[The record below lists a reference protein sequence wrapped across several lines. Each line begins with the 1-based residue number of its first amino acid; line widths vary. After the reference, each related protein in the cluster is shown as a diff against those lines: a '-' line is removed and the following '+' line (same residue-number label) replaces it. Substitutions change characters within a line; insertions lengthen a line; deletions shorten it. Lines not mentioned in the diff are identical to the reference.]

1 MSNGDAIARRPESGM
16 AVMPAEMT
24 IEELVART
32 RKVQEA
38 MKAVM
43 KDGEH
48 YGVIP
53 GTPKPTLLKP
63 GAEKLLN
70 LFMLDPEYAAVREP
84 EDGAHL
90 TITSTCTLYHIGTG
104 ARLGSGMG
112 SCSTRESKYA
122 YRNAKRVCPKCGA
135 EAINKSKFPPRGK
148 RDEAPGWYCYAK
160 VGGCGVEFSAE
171 DPAITGQ
178 VLGRVDNP
186 DKADQYNTV
195 LKMAN
200 KRSLVAAVLNVTAAS
215 DIFTQDLEDMPG
227 AGDTH
232 TQAAGAAT
240 SVPGTAA
247 ASVAGAPAPGMASEE
262 MFDAPAER
270 EERDARGALLELV
283 KGVADHLKLK
293 AADRA
298 RLWTAHCGR
307 ATPDTVDVAALQGL
321 YDALKAQAEAAA
333 G

>member
-1 MSNGDAIARRPESGM
+1 MSHEEAIARRAESGM

-70 LFMLDPEYAAVREP
+70 LFMLDPEYAAVREH
-84 EDGAHL
+84 EDGSHL

-122 YRNAKRVCPKCGA
+122 YRTAKRVCPKCGA
-135 EAINKSKFPPRGK
+135 EAINKSKFPPRGR

-160 VGGCGVEFSAE
+160 VGGCGVEFGAE

-227 AGDTH
+227 GGDTH
-232 TQAAGAAT
+232 SQAAGTVT
-240 SVPGTAA
+240 SAPGTAA
-247 ASVAGAPAPGMASEE
+247 ASGSGAPPTDMTPEQLFETPGEQH
-262 MFDAPAER
+262 DRAE
-270 EERDARGALLELV
+270 LLGLV
-283 KGVADHLKLK
+283 KGAADHLKL
-293 AADRA
+293 AAKDRA
-298 RLWTAHCGR
+298 TLWAQHCGR
-307 ATPDTVDVAALQGL
+307 ATPETVDVAALQGL
-321 YDALKAQAEAAA
+321 YEALRERAEAGA
-333 G
+333 

>member
-1 MSNGDAIARRPESGM
+1 MSNGDAIARRAETGM

-70 LFMLDPEYAAVREP
+70 LFMLDPEYAAVREH
-84 EDGAHL
+84 EEGSHL

-122 YRNAKRVCPKCGA
+122 YRTAKRVCPKCGA
-135 EAINKSKFPPRGK
+135 DAINKSKFPPRSR

-160 VGGCGVEFSAE
+160 VGGCGVEFGAE

-178 VLGRVDNP
+178 MLGRVDNP

-215 DIFTQDLEDMPG
+215 DIFTQDLEDMPAAHTSAESNTVLTG
-227 AGDTH
+227 SATPGVVAPAGMTPEQLFE
-232 TQAAGAAT
+232 TPGEETERKGQEAAT
-240 SVPGTAA
+240 
-247 ASVAGAPAPGMASEE
+247 
-262 MFDAPAER
+262 
-270 EERDARGALLELV
+270 LLSAIQSRWDV
-283 KGVADHLKLK
+283 LK
-293 AADRA
+293 
-298 RLWTAHCGR
+298 
-307 ATPDTVDVAALQGL
+307 TPAALRIKMWERLCGTVKYL
-321 YDALKAQAEAAA
+321 SPDADPAVLADLLRELGA
-333 G
+333 

>member
-1 MSNGDAIARRPESGM
+1 MSNGDAIARRAETGM

-32 RKVQEA
+32 RKVNEA

-70 LFMLDPEYAAVREP
+70 LFMLDPEYSAVREA
-84 EDGAHL
+84 EDGSHL

-135 EAINKSKFPPRGK
+135 DAINKSKFPPRGR

-160 VGGCGVEFSAE
+160 VGGCGVEFGAE
-171 DPAITGQ
+171 DPSITGQ

-186 DKADQYNTV
+186 DKPDQYNTV

-227 AGDTH
+227 GGDTH
-232 TQAAGAAT
+232 AQAAGAAT
-240 SVPGTAA
+240 SAPGTAA
-247 ASVAGAPAPGMASEE
+247 ASGGGATAPGMSAEQLFETPGEE
-262 MFDAPAER
+262 AER
-270 EERDARGALLELV
+270 KGQETATLLSAIQGRWDV
-283 KGVADHLKLK
+283 LK
-293 AADRA
+293 
-298 RLWTAHCGR
+298 
-307 ATPDTVDVAALQGL
+307 TPAALRIKMWEHRCGATTYL
-321 YDALKAQAEAAA
+321 SPDADPAVLADLLRELGA
-333 G
+333 

>member
-1 MSNGDAIARRPESGM
+1 MSNGDAIARRAETGM

-32 RKVQEA
+32 RKVQDA
-38 MKAVM
+38 MRAVM

-70 LFMLDPEYAAVREP
+70 LFMLDPEYAAVREV

-135 EAINKSKFPPRGK
+135 DAINKSKFPPRG
-148 RDEAPGWYCYAK
+148 RREETPGWYCYAK
-160 VGGCGVEFSAE
+160 VGGCGVEFGAD

-186 DKADQYNTV
+186 DKPDAYNTV

-200 KRSLVAAVLNVTAAS
+200 KRSLIAAVLNVTAAS
-215 DIFTQDLEDMPG
+215 DIFTQDLFEDMPG
-227 AGDTH
+227 GGDTH
-232 TQAAGAAT
+232 AQAAGAAP
-240 SVPGTAA
+240 SAPGTAA
-247 ASVAGAPAPGMASEE
+247 ASGGGATAPGMSPEQLFETPGEE
-262 MFDAPAER
+262 TER
-270 EERDARGALLELV
+270 KGQETATLLSAIQ
-283 KGVADHLKLK
+283 K
-293 AADRA
+293 R
-298 RLWTAHCGR
+298 W
-307 ATPDTVDVAALQGL
+307 
-321 YDALKAQAEAAA
+321 DALKTPAALRIKMWERLCGA
-333 G
+333 TAYLSPDADPAVLADLLRELGA

>member
-1 MSNGDAIARRPESGM
+1 MANGDAIARRTDGGM
-16 AVMPAEMT
+16 ATVMPAEMT

-32 RKVQEA
+32 QKVQQA

-43 KDGEH
+43 HEGEH
-48 YGVIP
+48 YGVVP
-53 GTPKPTLLKP
+53 GTNKPTLLKP

-70 LFMLDPEYAAVREP
+70 LFMLDPEYGAVREP
-84 EDGAHL
+84 EEGAHL

-122 YRNAKRVCPKCGA
+122 YRTAKRVCPKCGA
-135 EAINKSKFPPRGK
+135 DAINKSKFPPRGK

-171 DPAITGQ
+171 DPSIVGQ
-178 VLGRVDNP
+178 TLGRVDNP

-215 DIFTQDLEDMPG
+215 DIFTQDLEDMPAG
-227 AGDTH
+227 GDT
-232 TQAAGAAT
+232 QRAGGGSAVA
-240 SVPGTAA
+240 SASGGLA
-247 ASVAGAPAPGMASEE
+247 ASGSG
-262 MFDAPAER
+262 
-270 EERDARGALLELV
+270 
-283 KGVADHLKLK
+283 
-293 AADRA
+293 
-298 RLWTAHCGR
+298 
-307 ATPDTVDVAALQGL
+307 ATPAGMTPEQLFETLVEETARKISETATLLGAITKRWEALKTPAALRVKMWERVCGATPYL
-321 YDALKAQAEAAA
+321 SPDADPAVLADLLRELGA
-333 G
+333 

>member
-1 MSNGDAIARRPESGM
+1 MSNGDAIARRAETGM

-38 MKAVM
+38 MAAVM

-53 GTPKPTLLKP
+53 GTGSKPVLLKP

-70 LFMLDPEYAAVREP
+70 LFMLDPEYSVVRDG

-90 TITSTCTLYHIGTG
+90 TIMSTCTLYHIGTG

-135 EAINKSKFPPRGK
+135 DAINKSKFPPRGK

-171 DPAITGQ
+171 DPSIVGQ

-200 KRSLVAAVLNVTAAS
+200 KRSLIAAVLNVTAAS
-215 DIFTQDLEDMPG
+215 DIFTQDLEDMDVGRVASP
-227 AGDTH
+227 D
-232 TQAAGAAT
+232 AGAASPT
-240 SVPGTAA
+240 GVGAPDGPR
-247 ASVAGAPAPGMASEE
+247 APAPAQPMTAELLFE
-262 MFDAPAER
+262 TPAEETARKTNEAETLVGAINKRWEYLKTPAVARVKQWERIVGSAPYLSPEADPAVLADLLR
-270 EERDARGALLELV
+270 ELGA
-283 KGVADHLKLK
+283 
-293 AADRA
+293 
-298 RLWTAHCGR
+298 
-307 ATPDTVDVAALQGL
+307 
-321 YDALKAQAEAAA
+321 
-333 G
+333 

>member
-1 MSNGDAIARRPESGM
+1 MSNGDAIARRAEAGM

-70 LFMLDPEYAAVREP
+70 LFMLDPEYAALREH
-84 EDGAHL
+84 EDGSHL

-104 ARLGSGMG
+104 TRLGSGMG

-135 EAINKSKFPPRGK
+135 DAINKSKFPPRG
-148 RDEAPGWYCYAK
+148 RREEAPGWYCYAK
-160 VGGCGVEFSAE
+160 VGGCGVEFGAE

-215 DIFTQDLEDMPG
+215 DIFTQDLEDMPA

-232 TQAAGAAT
+232 AQAAGAAT
-240 SVPGTAA
+240 SAPGTVA
-247 ASVAGAPAPGMASEE
+247 ASGGGATAPGMTPEQLFETPGEE
-262 MFDAPAER
+262 TER
-270 EERDARGALLELV
+270 KEQEAATLLNAIQKRWE
-283 KGVADHLKLK
+283 HLKTPAIARVK
-293 AADRA
+293 QWERIVGSVPYASPDADPAVLADLLRELGA
-298 RLWTAHCGR
+298 
-307 ATPDTVDVAALQGL
+307 
-321 YDALKAQAEAAA
+321 
-333 G
+333 

>member
-1 MSNGDAIARRPESGM
+1 MSDAIARRAETGM

-38 MKAVM
+38 MAAVM

-53 GTPKPTLLKP
+53 GTGSKPVLLKP

-70 LFMLDPEYAAVREP
+70 LFMLDPEYSVVRDG

-90 TITSTCTLYHIGTG
+90 TIMSTCTLYHIGTG

-135 EAINKSKFPPRGK
+135 DAINKSKFPPRGK
-148 RDEAPGWYCYAK
+148 REEAPGWYCYAK

-171 DPAITGQ
+171 DPSIVGQ

-215 DIFTQDLEDMPG
+215 DIFTQDLEDMPAVHTSAESNTVLTGSATPG
-227 AGDTH
+227 A
-232 TQAAGAAT
+232 
-240 SVPGTAA
+240 V
-247 ASVAGAPAPGMASEE
+247 APAGMAPKLLFET
-262 MFDAPAER
+262 PAEEAKR
-270 EERDARGALLELV
+270 KSDESATLLSAV
-283 KGVADHLKLK
+283 Q
-293 AADRA
+293 
-298 RLWTAHCGR
+298 GR
-307 ATPDTVDVAALQGL
+307 W
-321 YDALKAQAEAAA
+321 DALKTPAALRVKMWERIVGSA
-333 G
+333 PYLSPDADPAVLADLLRELVA